1 MLVLFCVALI
11 RLVLLLV
18 LLFGTYLFWLV
29 WEFHLAHSGILCCS
43 YGHIRGPFIITAL
56 QPNITVPTVHIVT
69 HSSLMDPR

>member
-29 WEFHLAHSGILCCS
+29 WEFHLARSGVLCCS
-43 YGHIRGPFIITAL
+43 YGHLRGPCPFYYHNA
-56 QPNITVPTVHIVT
+56 PT
-69 HSSLMDPR
+69 